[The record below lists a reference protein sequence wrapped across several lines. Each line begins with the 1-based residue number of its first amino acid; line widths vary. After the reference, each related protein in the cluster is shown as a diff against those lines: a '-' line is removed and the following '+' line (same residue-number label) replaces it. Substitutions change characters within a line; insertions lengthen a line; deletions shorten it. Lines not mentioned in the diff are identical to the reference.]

1 VSFGLVSR
9 ISAGEVESRGS
20 GRLGPTWVDNRAM
33 RRMTSVC
40 LAVVAILAAGCTSA
54 GTGSGSPTGTPSV
67 SPAVATPPSAATA
80 AATAAAGGE
89 ATVAP
94 SPSSGPL
101 GVSSPAFKDGAAIPG
116 RFTCD
121 GDGISPEIDWSGAPA
136 GAKALAL
143 TVIDPDAGGFVH
155 WLVYDIPPAPSGS
168 LAENV
173 GTSAGAP
180 PQGANGRG
188 KAGYTGPC
196 PPSGTHHY
204 VFTLYALDR
213 TVGLTGTPSRAEIEA
228 AMKGHEL
235 AKAVLTGTYK
245 RS

>member
-1 VSFGLVSR
+1 
-9 ISAGEVESRGS
+9 
-20 GRLGPTWVDNRAM
+20 
-33 RRMTSVC
+33 MT
-40 LAVVAILAAGCTSA
+40 A
-54 GTGSGSPTGTPSV
+54 
-67 SPAVATPPSAATA
+67 
-80 AATAAAGGE
+80 
-89 ATVAP
+89 
-94 SPSSGPL
+94 SPSSGSL
-101 GVSSPAFKDGAAIPG
+101 ALSSPAFADGTPIPT

-121 GDGISPEIDWSGAPA
+121 GEGISPEVDWTGAPA
-136 GAKALAL
+136 ATKALAL

-155 WLVYDIPPAPSGS
+155 WIVYDIPAASAGS

-173 GTSAGAP
+173 GTGAGAP

-213 TVGLTGTPSRAEIEA
+213 TLGLSGSPSDADIEA
-228 AMKGHEL
+228 AIKGHVL
-235 AKAVLTGTYK
+235 AKTVLTGTYK

>member
-1 VSFGLVSR
+1 MSQ
-9 ISAGEVESRGS
+9 
-20 GRLGPTWVDNRAM
+20 
-33 RRMTSVC
+33 
-40 LAVVAILAAGCTSA
+40 
-54 GTGSGSPTGTPSV
+54 
-67 SPAVATPPSAATA
+67 
-80 AATAAAGGE
+80 
-89 ATVAP
+89 
-94 SPSSGPL
+94 SPSSGL
-101 GVSSPAFKDGAAIPG
+101 LALSSPAFADGAGIPT

-121 GDGISPEIDWSGAPA
+121 GEGISPEVDWSGAPA
-136 GAKALAL
+136 ATRALAL

-155 WLVYDIPPAPSGS
+155 WLVYDIPAASAGS

-173 GTSAGAP
+173 GTGTGAP

-213 TVGLTGTPSRAEIEA
+213 ALGLTGTPSYADIEA
-228 AMKGHEL
+228 AIKGHVL
-235 AKAVLTGTYK
+235 AMAVLTGTYK